1 MQRYNNNLN
10 FQTKTHKNHY
20 SHVSE
25 ISDMG
30 EDTKRAVDV
39 LEVIKSRIFWLK
51 DENRLGGTRR
61 QYCLCLQFRI
71 CFLVDTDDFFRV
83 DTFNYSL
90 DCLPV
95 GMA

>member
-1 MQRYNNNLN
+1 MQRYNNNLI

-20 SHVSE
+20 SHGSE

-30 EDTKRAVDV
+30 EDTKRAVDG
-39 LEVIKSRIFWLK
+39 LEVIKSRIFWVK

-71 CFLVDTDDFFRV
+71 CFLVDAYDFFGV
-83 DTFNYSL
+83 NAFYYSL

>member
-51 DENRLGGTRR
+51 DEDRLGGTRR
-61 QYCLCLQFRI
+61 QYFLCLQFRI
-71 CFLVDTDDFFRV
+71 CFLVDADDFFGV
-83 DTFNYSL
+83 NAFYYSL

>member
-51 DENRLGGTRR
+51 DENRLGGTHR

-71 CFLVDTDDFFRV
+71 CFLVDAYDFFGV
-83 DTFNYSL
+83 NAFYYSL
-90 DCLPV
+90 DSLPV

>member
-1 MQRYNNNLN
+1 
-10 FQTKTHKNHY
+10 
-20 SHVSE
+20 
-25 ISDMG
+25 MG
-30 EDTKRAVDV
+30 EDTKRVVDV

-71 CFLVDTDDFFRV
+71 CFLVDAYDFFGV
-83 DTFNYSL
+83 NAFYYSL

>member
-1 MQRYNNNLN
+1 
-10 FQTKTHKNHY
+10 
-20 SHVSE
+20 
-25 ISDMG
+25 MG

-71 CFLVDTDDFFRV
+71 CFLVDAYDFFGV
-83 DTFNYSL
+83 NAFYYSL